1 MHILFTFLFLLFQS
15 EDIIE
20 IEDPW
25 MRPSSKNM
33 ATALYFTIENN
44 TEFADT
50 LYRVD
55 SDIAGK
61 VEMHETYSQDDMMG
75 MREVGMIIIE
85 SKESF
90 ELKPGAHHIMLMK
103 LTKDIKD
110 GDEAEFILYFKQAGK
125 MKITATAKKQVK

>member
-1 MHILFTFLFLLFQS
+1 MYILLALFFLLFQS
-15 EDIIE
+15 EEIIE
-20 IEDPW
+20 IENAW

-33 ATALYFTIENN
+33 ATALYFTVENK

-50 LYRVD
+50 LYMVD

-75 MREVGMIIIE
+75 MREVGMIVMKSGE
-85 SKESF
+85 TF

-103 LTKDIKD
+103 LNKDIKD
-110 GDEAEFILYFKQAGK
+110 GDEAEFILYFKQAGEI
-125 MKITATAKKQVK
+125 KITATAKKPN

>member
-1 MHILFTFLFLLFQS
+1 MYTLLILFFLLFQS

-33 ATALYFTIENN
+33 ATALYFTIKNN
-44 TEFADT
+44 TELADT
-50 LYRVD
+50 LFKVD
-55 SDIAGK
+55 SDIVGR

-75 MREVGMIIIE
+75 MREVEMIIIE
-85 SKESF
+85 SGESF

-103 LTKDIKD
+103 LNKDIKD
-110 GDEAEFILYFKQAGK
+110 GDKAEFILYFKQSGE
-125 MKITATAKKQVK
+125 MKITATAKKAS

>member
-1 MHILFTFLFLLFQS
+1 MYILLTLFFLLFQS

-20 IEDPW
+20 IENAW

-50 LYRVD
+50 LFKVD
-55 SDIAGK
+55 SDIAGR
-61 VEMHETYSQDDMMG
+61 VEVHETYSQDDMMG
-75 MREVGMIIIE
+75 MREVEMIVIE
-85 SKESF
+85 SGGSF

-103 LTKDIKD
+103 LKTDINN
-110 GDEAEFILYFKQAGK
+110 GDEAEFILYFKQAGEI
-125 MKITATAKKQVK
+125 KITATAKKQS

>member
-44 TEFADT
+44 SEFADT

-61 VEMHETYSQDDMMG
+61 VEIHETYSQDDMMG